1 MSAVR
6 VIAIT
11 VLSAV
16 LCGCAAIE
24 KARQEGQRRDLQDAR
39 QRYATIGFADGTPL
53 FAHCVEAELIR
64 IGDQRQRALEQV
76 EQQGPRL
83 PAAFSAD
90 EAPMPTDSCGSRCN
104 KLLGVLLTVAHPV

>member
-1 MSAVR
+1 
-6 VIAIT
+6 
-11 VLSAV
+11 
-16 LCGCAAIE
+16 
-24 KARQEGQRRDLQDAR
+24 
-39 QRYATIGFADGTPL
+39 
-53 FAHCVEAELIR
+53 LIR